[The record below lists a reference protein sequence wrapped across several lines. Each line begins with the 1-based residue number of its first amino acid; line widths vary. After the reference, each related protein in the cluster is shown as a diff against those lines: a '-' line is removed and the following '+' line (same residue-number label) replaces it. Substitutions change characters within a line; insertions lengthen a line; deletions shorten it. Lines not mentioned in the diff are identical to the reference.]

1 MITKDLK
8 NIIKEETTIDLDS
21 EHVMHCRD
29 RENVEAR
36 AMYYS
41 LLRKYTN
48 MTYLK
53 IGKSVGKNHAT
64 VMHAANSLPFWLK
77 QDEGLFN
84 TYNRISN
91 KFRKLLGYDETKHRI
106 ELNIEAILAQN
117 LELKRQYEKL
127 QKKYEQINMLD

>member
-1 MITKDLK
+1 
-8 NIIKEETTIDLDS
+8 
-21 EHVMHCRD
+21 MHCRD

-36 AMYYS
+36 AMYYA

>member
-36 AMYYS
+36 AMYYA

>member
-1 MITKDLK
+1 MITTDLK
-8 NIIKEETTIDLDS
+8 NIIKEETNIDLDS

-36 AMYYS
+36 AMYYA

-84 TYNRISN
+84 TYSKVTNRF
-91 KFRKLLGYDETKHRI
+91 KKLLGYEKTKDRL
-106 ELNIEAILAQN
+106 ELNIETILEQN
-117 LELKRQYEKL
+117 LELKRQYEEL
-127 QKKYEQINMLD
+127 LKKYEQINLLD